1 MRPQFQIQVSEP
13 SPQGDVAYT
22 RLISQRGD
30 VFAVHIAGVEGQ
42 HHVVGREPRATKGYP
57 DILF

>member
-22 RLISQRGD
+22 RLISQL
-30 VFAVHIAGVEGQ
+30 
-42 HHVVGREPRATKGYP
+42 GREPRATKGYP